1 MADGSYSSQ
10 AEPYAQEDGYFLEWR
25 TYSKRLASQS
35 VDWEN
40 RNYSITCDDIVDK
53 PVKVNLRNGK
63 GVAKGGGIG
72 GYDRWEV
79 AVQRTV
85 RGKLPGLGDVTAV
98 LIYCSP
104 QPSNFFRQELR
115 LYRADGRE
123 IGRVPT
129 FDVPELPPQFQP
141 KTLAIKSGRIGADV
155 IFYGPEDTH
164 ASGPSIRRHVT
175 WTWDGRR
182 FVAHGANPA
191 SRRVDLTHSSVTVN
205 GMGPLRIGM
214 SRDEAEKAIGVPIP
228 EGRRDTGRH
237 CTDHVVQGGP
247 KGLYL
252 RFAYKRLVA
261 IYVAQ
266 PAKTISTASGIH
278 IGSTR
283 DNVLNTY
290 DGEIT
295 ANTDYGNEKLVFAP
309 VAPKFAGRVI
319 VFDIVDD
326 AVTSFIAG
334 EPDFAT
340 GSCGAAD

>member
-1 MADGSYSSQ
+1 MAEDSPSAQ
-10 AEPYAQEDGYFLEWR
+10 AESYAQEDGYYPER
-25 TYSKRLASQS
+25 PVSQS

-53 PVKVNLRNGK
+53 PVEVDLRNGK
-63 GVAKGGGIG
+63 GVAKGSGIG
-72 GYDRWEV
+72 
-79 AVQRTV
+79 
-85 RGKLPGLGDVTAV
+85 
-98 LIYCSP
+98 
-104 QPSNFFRQELR
+104 QELR
-115 LYRADGRE
+115 LYRTDGRE
-123 IGRVPT
+123 IGRAPT

-141 KTLAIKSGRIGADV
+141 KTLALKSGRVGADV

-164 ASGPSIRRHVT
+164 ANGPSIRRHVT
-175 WTWDGRR
+175 WTWNGRR
-182 FVAHGANPA
+182 FVAHGAYPPA
-191 SRRVDLTHSSVTVN
+191 HRVDLTRSSVTVN

-214 SRDEAEKAIGVPIP
+214 SRDEAEKAIGVSIP

-261 IYVAQ
+261 IYVSQ

-283 DNVLNTY
+283 GSVLNTY

-295 ANTDYGNEKLVFAP
+295 TNTDYGNEKLVFAP

-319 VFDIVDD
+319 VFDIIDD